1 MIWDRHAMTTVGYL
15 CAMCR
20 SIHRLRDGTEIDGPE
35 AMEEAA
41 RQYVRKV
48 SGFSRPAAHNQ
59 EAFDRAVAEIADA
72 TERLLSS
79 LVIGTRSA
87 S

>member
-1 MIWDRHAMTTVGYL
+1 
-15 CAMCR
+15 MCR
-20 SIHRLRDGTEIDGPE
+20 SIHRLRDGAIIDDHE

-48 SGFSRPAAHNQ
+48 SGFTKPAAHNQ
-59 EAFDRAVAEIADA
+59 AAFDRAVKQITKS
-72 TERLLSS
+72 TETLMDS
-79 LVIGTRSA
+79 LVVRGPATRAVSG